1 MTLAVT
7 PISMFFPFTGNS
19 NKKRVAK
26 RTSSVRL
33 HSYALP
39 VLVFI
44 FGDKDLLLFESGVF
58 EPGERLRRRI
68 TPFRNEDDEGKR
80 IDGLGQNVLQVIHH
94 RAHQFLAER
103 RVG

>member
-1 MTLAVT
+1 MTSAVT
-7 PISMFFPFTGNS
+7 SMFFPFTGNS
-19 NKKRVAK
+19 NKRRDAK
-26 RTSSVRL
+26 RSVRL

-39 VLVFI
+39 VLVFV